1 MKKGLLILPLVA
13 LSILNTSC
21 SSSNKIAFLK
31 GDGNEALISTVTSQG
46 TETDLIKMLD
56 RKNSFIFYI
65 SDPTCSSCVEF
76 ENMLSNYLPN
86 SKLLIYKLLNSIY
99 SKMDSTIRRKYSLPS
114 TVFTPALF
122 IVNNGKI
129 TTQLNYQNNEAKF
142 TDKNEFEKFLSKY
155 GKITNNTFVSN
166 YKTSS
171 SNETIYLPDSLES
184 PFSASFSG
192 NVVMYETISANYN
205 KKLINLDSSYYVY
218 DITGTIVNKNNE
230 IDETKVTAFKT
241 NYNINQDYNFPVV
254 VNFVNGTVTSANS
267 L

>member
-1 MKKGLLILPLVA
+1 MSITERLQPNLI
-13 LSILNTSC
+13 T
-21 SSSNKIAFLK
+21 KI
-31 GDGNEALISTVTSQG
+31 
-46 TETDLIKMLD
+46 
-56 RKNSFIFYI
+56 
-65 SDPTCSSCVEF
+65 
-76 ENMLSNYLPN
+76 
-86 SKLLIYKLLNSIY
+86 
-99 SKMDSTIRRKYSLPS
+99 
-114 TVFTPALF
+114 
-122 IVNNGKI
+122 
-129 TTQLNYQNNEAKF
+129 NEAKF

-184 PFSASFSG
+184 PFSDSFSG

>member
-1 MKKGLLILPLVA
+1 
-13 LSILNTSC
+13 
-21 SSSNKIAFLK
+21 
-31 GDGNEALISTVTSQG
+31 
-46 TETDLIKMLD
+46 
-56 RKNSFIFYI
+56 
-65 SDPTCSSCVEF
+65 
-76 ENMLSNYLPN
+76 
-86 SKLLIYKLLNSIY
+86 
-99 SKMDSTIRRKYSLPS
+99 MDSTIRRKYSLPS

-254 VNFVNGTVTSANS
+254 VNFVNGTATSANS